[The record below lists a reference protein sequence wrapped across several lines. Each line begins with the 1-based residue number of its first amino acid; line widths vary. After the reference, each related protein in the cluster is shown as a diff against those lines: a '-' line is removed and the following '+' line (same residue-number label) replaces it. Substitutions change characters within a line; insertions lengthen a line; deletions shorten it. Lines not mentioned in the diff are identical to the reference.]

1 MKFSLLILLSIFI
14 FGCDSSSK
22 SSDDFDPDRIV
33 IVDTSKIVA
42 STVFIDSLYTSGS
55 GGVVGQYNDPYLGL
69 INAKTFFK
77 VGLGVG
83 FEPSRDFEDN
93 IIPIEY
99 DSLVFIGYYADQ
111 KFYGDTLIK
120 QTLRIHQL
128 KEELEFEDDA
138 YGFFSNHLFEYANEP
153 LGEIRF
159 LAKPL
164 RYRYSDYSGEDYD
177 ERGDLRIPLSN
188 KFGENLVEMAM
199 KQNDTLLD
207 RVKWSRF
214 FEGIAL
220 VGSKEDDAAII
231 KISDVDAKTK
241 IRLYYHDTEGESPH
255 EGRFHDFPIEKSNFN
270 FTNYSADRSK
280 TFLTGLT
287 NQSNDIKSTETDDL
301 TFIQCGTGLATKIEI
316 PYWDQIILRED
327 VGNLLKVELELY
339 PLNLSY
345 REYAMPHL
353 LNIYTIDEDNELIN
367 QLVGEKQKPIESL
380 FYYDDDIFINSHFKI
395 DLTSYLKPKLEDF
408 ESENIQLLIM
418 PNVSSMGSFVERI
431 VFTNEK
437 KSDYRFKLK
446 ATFKKK

>member
-1 MKFSLLILLSIFI
+1 MLRQKSDCIIMILR
-14 FGCDSSSK
+14 K
-22 SSDDFDPDRIV
+22 
-33 IVDTSKIVA
+33 
-42 STVFIDSLYTSGS
+42 
-55 GGVVGQYNDPYLGL
+55 
-69 INAKTFFK
+69 
-77 VGLGVG
+77 
-83 FEPSRDFEDN
+83 
-93 IIPIEY
+93 
-99 DSLVFIGYYADQ
+99 
-111 KFYGDTLIK
+111 
-120 QTLRIHQL
+120 
-128 KEELEFEDDA
+128 
-138 YGFFSNHLFEYANEP
+138 
-153 LGEIRF
+153 
-159 LAKPL
+159 
-164 RYRYSDYSGEDYD
+164 
-177 ERGDLRIPLSN
+177 
-188 KFGENLVEMAM
+188 
-199 KQNDTLLD
+199 
-207 RVKWSRF
+207 
-214 FEGIAL
+214 
-220 VGSKEDDAAII
+220 
-231 KISDVDAKTK
+231 
-241 IRLYYHDTEGESPH
+241 SPH